1 MEETC
6 HPPRLGVVSEKQTVL
21 WAFAANSQRQLVPKA
36 GGGLR
41 NKYRQKKDGRETILF
56 I

>member
-1 MEETC
+1 M
-6 HPPRLGVVSEKQTVL
+6 PPRLGVVSEKQTAL
-21 WAFAANSQRQLVPKA
+21 WAFAASSQRQLVPKA

-41 NKYRQKKDGRETILF
+41 NTYKKYRQKKDGRETILF